1 GPAPQSRQPSA
12 RRGAPRPRT
21 PSRCRATAR
30 SPWSP
35 TPRKTR
41 TSPPRRPPPCWP
53 SSPTSTGRPPP
64 ARSPRATRSRSPSRV
79 APSRTATSSTPAA
92 PRATP
97 TSTRGTT
104 RPRSPAPASAAPPAP
119 GRNSTHRITQFPR
132 ARFGGP
138 GSFCGA
144 GLQVLGTRTDRDVGT
159 SGCQADSP
167 VEPNPPS
174 PPVLLM
180 EEITQMLARLRSR
193 AAKEEGFTLIE
204 LLVVVL
210 IIGILAAIA
219 IPAFLGQK
227 KGAQDAN

>member
-1 GPAPQSRQPSA
+1 NPRA
-12 RRGAPRPRT
+12 RRAHQQ
-21 PSRCRATAR
+21 
-30 SPWSP
+30 
-35 TPRKTR
+35 
-41 TSPPRRPPPCWP
+41 RRPP
-53 SSPTSTGRPPP
+53 TTGQRPPP
-64 ARSPRATRSRSPSRV
+64 PPPPPPPRETG
-79 APSRTATSSTPAA
+79 RTPP
-92 PRATP
+92 PRL
-97 TSTRGTT
+97 
-104 RPRSPAPASAAPPAP
+104 
-119 GRNSTHRITQFPR
+119 TQLPR

-144 GLQVLGTRTDRDVGT
+144 GLKVLGTRTDRDVGT

-210 IIGILAAIA
+210 IIRILPSIA
-219 IPAFLGQK
+219 IP
-227 KGAQDAN
+227 